1 MLILFDY
8 VTILTQNLGINPR
21 GCLDNSYDGPEAC
34 TLPLTQ
40 CSSYVAI

>member
-21 GCLDNSYDGPEAC
+21 GCLDNSYDGPKAS
-34 TLPLTQ
+34 TYHWHNAHPM
-40 CSSYVAI
+40 